1 MSSHHSK
8 SMSFRSTEQQSTD
21 SWCISCLIYK
31 CSNLLRW
38 PMYQWFLCN
47 MCQDLSSYLCLYLT
61 SIIAYSDII
70 TLIWEI
76 YDFALKSTELST
88 TPSSNFT
95 TPTPKFDFHFSFF
108 TMKIEPLC
116 WSGKNVSPCLIWT
129 EYLLSKPNLLYQ
141 YHFVSSFNRSLAMLF
156 LHLCSAP
163 PFLGLTRKYQV
174 Y

>member
-1 MSSHHSK
+1 
-8 SMSFRSTEQQSTD
+8 MSFRSTEQQSTD

-88 TPSSNFT
+88 TPSSNIT
-95 TPTPKFDFHFSFF
+95 TPPQNLTSTSLFS
-108 TMKIEPLC
+108 L
-116 WSGKNVSPCLIWT
+116 WRLSLSADQGKMCLHVSYEQSICSPNQICST
-129 EYLLSKPNLLYQ
+129 NTTLSHP
-141 YHFVSSFNRSLAMLF
+141 SI
-156 LHLCSAP
+156 AP
-163 PFLGLTRKYQV
+163 
-174 Y
+174 